1 MQPRTHTVT
10 CIQARQYGR
19 GLRAKLTSGSP
30 CVLCV
35 EKPYLAGLIEAFE
48 EGDNDVA
55 PPPPFVLLAVNGGD
69 EPFTAGMQAQVSRL
83 RVRGL
88 RACFAN
94 NLHAPADL

>member
-1 MQPRTHTVT
+1 MT

-48 EGDNDVA
+48 EGVAGRDHGDNDVA

-83 RVRGL
+83 TS
-88 RACFAN
+88 
-94 NLHAPADL
+94 P